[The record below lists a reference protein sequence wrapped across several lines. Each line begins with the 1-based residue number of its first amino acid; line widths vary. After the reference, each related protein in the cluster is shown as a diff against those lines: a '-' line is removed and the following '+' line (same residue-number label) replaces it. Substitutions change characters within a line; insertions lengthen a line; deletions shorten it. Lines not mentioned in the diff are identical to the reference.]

1 MTPKSGGSKNLVD
14 SILRVL
20 KLLKSCFGMFFGLF
34 FWSFFGGGFC
44 GLFGGRFRG
53 VLVVVA
59 WDRSGSE
66 NSGFA

>member
-1 MTPKSGGSKNLVD
+1 
-14 SILRVL
+14 
-20 KLLKSCFGMFFGLF
+20 MFFGLF

-44 GLFGGRFRG
+44 GLFGGRFRW